1 MKRVKCR
8 EAVHGG
14 DRLGASVKS
23 GKRPEELLD
32 FSANINPLGMP
43 RQVREAVLA
52 GISEAQHYPDPFCR
66 KLCKAI
72 AEAEGRDP
80 EEILCGN
87 GGADLIYRLV
97 YALKPG
103 KALVTAPAFAEY
115 EEALVQAGAEIRR
128 WSLGEDLAVRE
139 DILSAVTEDLDLIFL
154 CNPNNPTGLA
164 ADIDQVERLARTCRK
179 KKGFLI
185 LDECFCEFLEKPSEY
200 SFMERIQDYPEAVIL
215 RAFTKSYAMAGL
227 RLGYGVC
234 GDRDVAERLRLT
246 GQPWSV
252 SIPAQEAGRAALLE
266 TEYLEQSRSLIAGER
281 RRVSRRLADMGFLV
295 FPSQVNYVLFKDV
308 EEYKHGNIG
317 KRLQERGFLIRD
329 CSSFKGLEAGKED
342 PVFCFYR
349 IAIRR
354 QEENNRLLDAIQGIV
369 LS

>member
-1 MKRVKCR
+1 
-8 EAVHGG
+8 
-14 DRLGASVKS
+14 
-23 GKRPEELLD
+23 
-32 FSANINPLGMP
+32 MP
-43 RQVREAVLA
+43 
-52 GISEAQHYPDPFCR
+52 GIGPGF
-66 KLCKAI
+66 
-72 AEAEGRDP
+72 GRIYKT
-80 EEILCGN
+80 EKERIVCGN
-87 GGADLIYRLV
+87 GAADLIYRLA
-97 YALKPG
+97 YLLKPG
-103 KALVTAPAFAEY
+103 RALLLAPTFSEY
-115 EEALVQAGAEIRR
+115 EQALASVGCQVRYCRLKEENGFQADMRELADRTEE
-128 WSLGEDLAVRE
+128 GE
-139 DILSAVTEDLDLIFL
+139 LIFL

-308 EEYKHGNIG
+308 EECKHGNIG

>member
-1 MKRVKCR
+1 M
-8 EAVHGG
+8 
-14 DRLGASVKS
+14 
-23 GKRPEELLD
+23 
-32 FSANINPLGMP
+32 
-43 RQVREAVLA
+43 
-52 GISEAQHYPDPFCR
+52 
-66 KLCKAI
+66 
-72 AEAEGRDP
+72 AEYHKTEKER
-80 EEILCGN
+80 IVCGN
-87 GGADLIYRLV
+87 GAADLIYRLA
-97 YALKPG
+97 YLLKPG
-103 KALVTAPAFAEY
+103 RALLLAPTFSEY
-115 EEALVQAGAEIRR
+115 EQALASVGCQVRYCRLKEENGFQADMRELADRTEE
-128 WSLGEDLAVRE
+128 GE
-139 DILSAVTEDLDLIFL
+139 LIFL

-308 EEYKHGNIG
+308 EECKHGNIG

>member
-1 MKRVKCR
+1 MADRH
-8 EAVHGG
+8 HGG
-14 DRLGASVKS
+14 DIYQREIAW
-23 GKRPEELLD
+23 D
-32 FSANINPLGMP
+32 FSVNVNPMGP
-43 RQVREAVLA
+43 PVRVQQAIRESADHVDC
-52 GISEAQHYPDPFCR
+52 YPDPQCR
-66 KLCKAI
+66 GLVQAL
-72 AEAEGRDP
+72 AEYHNTEKER
-80 EEILCGN
+80 IVCGN
-87 GGADLIYRLV
+87 GAADLIYRLA
-97 YALKPG
+97 YLLKPG
-103 KALVTAPAFAEY
+103 RALLLAPTFSEY
-115 EEALVQAGAEIRR
+115 EQALASVGCQVRYCRLKEENGFQADMRELADRTEE
-128 WSLGEDLAVRE
+128 GE
-139 DILSAVTEDLDLIFL
+139 LIFL

-308 EEYKHGNIG
+308 EECKHGNIG

>member
-1 MKRVKCR
+1 MADRH
-8 EAVHGG
+8 HGG
-14 DRLGASVKS
+14 DIYQREIAW
-23 GKRPEELLD
+23 D
-32 FSANINPLGMP
+32 FSVNVNPMGP
-43 RQVREAVLA
+43 PVRVQQAIRESADHVDC
-52 GISEAQHYPDPFCR
+52 YPDPQCR
-66 KLCKAI
+66 GLVQAL
-72 AEAEGRDP
+72 AEYHKTEKER
-80 EEILCGN
+80 IVCGN
-87 GGADLIYRLV
+87 GAADLIYRLA
-97 YALKPG
+97 YLLKPG
-103 KALVTAPAFAEY
+103 RALLLAPTFSEY
-115 EEALVQAGAEIRR
+115 EQALTSVGCQVRHCRLKEENGFQADMRELADRTEE
-128 WSLGEDLAVRE
+128 GE
-139 DILSAVTEDLDLIFL
+139 LIFL

-308 EEYKHGNIG
+308 EECKHGNIG

>member
-1 MKRVKCR
+1 MR
-8 EAVHGG
+8 ELA
-14 DRLGASVKS
+14 DRT
-23 GKRPEELLD
+23 EE
-32 FSANINPLGMP
+32 
-43 RQVREAVLA
+43 
-52 GISEAQHYPDPFCR
+52 
-66 KLCKAI
+66 
-72 AEAEGRDP
+72 
-80 EEILCGN
+80 
-87 GGADLIYRLV
+87 
-97 YALKPG
+97 
-103 KALVTAPAFAEY
+103 
-115 EEALVQAGAEIRR
+115 
-128 WSLGEDLAVRE
+128 GE
-139 DILSAVTEDLDLIFL
+139 LIFL

-308 EEYKHGNIG
+308 EECKHGNIG